1 LLKDAGY
8 ATAHVGKW
16 HLNGKFNQPEQPQ
29 PGDHGF
35 DHWFSTQNNALPNH
49 RNPVNFVR
57 NGKPVGRLEGFAGH
71 LVVDEAIR
79 WLDEGRDKSKPFFL
93 YTCFHE
99 PHEPIATDAKY
110 SRLYPSDDPSYSAYY
125 GNISQMD
132 DAFGRL
138 MRALDERGLG
148 QNTLVWFTSDNGPA
162 ITPIHPHGSAGPLRD
177 KKGSLYEGG
186 IRVPGILRWP
196 GRVAPGRLSDE
207 PVSGVDFLPTVCAIT
222 GIAPPPERTLDGANV
237 LPLFEGGPVARTTP
251 LYWHFAYATGE
262 PKVAMRQGDWKLLA
276 SLGSLDPRR
285 LDIDEQS
292 EREVKTAELQK
303 FMLYNLQQD
312 IRETNDL
319 SATEPAKRAELR
331 ALLEP
336 KYREVRAETPV
347 WPHWKFV
354 YLESQLIE
362 WPDYWKKKQA
372 TKKR

>member
-1 LLKDAGY
+1 
-8 ATAHVGKW
+8 
-16 HLNGKFNQPEQPQ
+16 
-29 PGDHGF
+29 
-35 DHWFSTQNNALPNH
+35 
-49 RNPVNFVR
+49 
-57 NGKPVGRLEGFAGH
+57 
-71 LVVDEAIR
+71 
-79 WLDEGRDKSKPFFL
+79 
-93 YTCFHE
+93 
-99 PHEPIATDAKY
+99 
-110 SRLYPSDDPSYSAYY
+110 
-125 GNISQMD
+125 
-132 DAFGRL
+132 
-138 MRALDERGLG
+138 
-148 QNTLVWFTSDNGPA
+148 
-162 ITPIHPHGSAGPLRD
+162 
-177 KKGSLYEGG
+177 
-186 IRVPGILRWP
+186 
-196 GRVAPGRLSDE
+196 
-207 PVSGVDFLPTVCAIT
+207 
-222 GIAPPPERTLDGANV
+222 
-237 LPLFEGGPVARTTP
+237 
-251 LYWHFAYATGE
+251 
-262 PKVAMRQGDWKLLA
+262 MRQGDWKLLA